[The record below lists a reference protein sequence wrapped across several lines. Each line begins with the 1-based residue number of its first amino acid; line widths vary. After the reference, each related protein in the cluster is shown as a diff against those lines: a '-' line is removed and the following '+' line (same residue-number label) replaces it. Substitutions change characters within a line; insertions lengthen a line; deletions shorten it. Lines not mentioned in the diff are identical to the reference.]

1 MAAST
6 RYTFN
11 NGAGAVHLQNAV
23 GYAILMT
30 QDLTRAYNIAV
41 QVTANG
47 ATSAN
52 LEGSPEFG
60 VSVGQGASLVT
71 DMVALNSALAAFN
84 TAVAI
89 ILAKIDRG

>member
-11 NGAGAVHLQNAV
+11 AGPGALHLQNAV

-41 QVTANG
+41 QITANT
-47 ATSAN
+47 ATPAN
-52 LEGSPEFG
+52 LDGSPEFG
-60 VSVGQGASLVT
+60 CGAGQGASLLP
-71 DMVALNSALAAFN
+71 DMVSLNNAVATFN
-84 TAVAI
+84 TAVAT